1 MKPWRTMV
9 DGVNGYDCSKDVKA
23 KKEKSKLSKIEW
35 KELTKARTLHYLKN
49 LDQGAK
55 LAAVMRKKLEEPPDK
70 ELDVGVIVPNCTT
83 VNSDSQMTQALRV
96 TAKYDQRNCL
106 QRATLVFIFLHPKIG
121 AKKAADTAAFT
132 GMKENTLLGW
142 LYRKKIITGRLELV
156 EAMNAR
162 TALCA
167 LQGKNS

>member
-1 MKPWRTMV
+1 VKPWRTMV

-83 VNSDSQMTQALRV
+83 VNSDSQMTKALRV
-96 TAKYDQRNCL
+96 TAKYDKKKLSAESNHCFNFFTSQDRSQKSGRHSCIY
-106 QRATLVFIFLHPKIG
+106 RHEGKHSPWLVVP
-121 AKKAADTAAFT
+121 
-132 GMKENTLLGW
+132 E
-142 LYRKKIITGRLELV
+142 KIITGRLELV